1 MAGRPVSDHSDDGG
15 PRRRH
20 GHGHLSGLDPDS
32 VAAVRTL
39 PELSRL
45 LRELRRRDARLRVA
59 REISYRELAAKT
71 GWSRTVIGD
80 YLTGRTLPP
89 TDRFDALVILLG
101 AGPDERGQLATA
113 RDRVADLQ
121 QGARVSL
128 GNMRLSGQSIVDREV
143 ELAGLRA
150 AVKAAAAGSG
160 GVVFLC
166 GEAGIGKTRLA
177 TEATRL
183 AADAG
188 LSVLRGR
195 AATPSVQF
203 RALSEALLSVLRRS
217 RRPDDPDLLPYYP
230 ALSRLVPEWRVGLT
244 AGPEDSLVVLAEAVL
259 RLVVA
264 VGRQGSLL
272 VLEDL
277 HDADQD
283 TLTVVDYLVDNAA
296 TEPFL
301 LLGTVR
307 AQPGAGLDLV
317 RAAQR
322 RSTVTVL
329 EPHRLGDEAVRR
341 MAGAC
346 LDISPDQV
354 PEPVM
359 DRLLGTADG
368 VPLHVEE
375 LLAGMVEDRL
385 LVRQNGSW
393 TVTGSVAERV
403 PVTLATTLTGR
414 VDRQSQQTRA
424 LLEAA
429 ALVGRQFA
437 PSPVGVAV
445 GIGGD
450 ELAGRLRAA
459 VEAQLLVADGEE
471 FRFRHALT
479 AEALRARLLPM
490 ERAAL
495 SRRLATELSDVD
507 HQLAGE
513 LWQAAGE
520 HRLAGELF
528 GIAGQRA
535 ATQGAVSTAVALLE
549 RALSSVDSVDLAES
563 LVDAYA
569 DAGRI
574 ADAYELGARWAGHT
588 TIRLRLARV
597 AVAAGH
603 WEQGLRELAA
613 VPAADPATAARMDA
627 TAAQL
632 ALGNPTPDRLAQAQ
646 LLAER
651 ALHAAELTGQP
662 EVACEALDTLGRC
675 ARLRDLAEADALY
688 RRGLSIA
695 DEHGLVQ
702 RKVRLLYNIGAHDG
716 IRDADPTKL
725 LAALAL
731 ANQIGAVEV
740 ALDIELELAV
750 VRTCRGEFEE
760 AQRSARHCEE
770 VAERLRLTHTRL
782 IAVAV
787 RIFVAAHTGLRSD
800 VDTLLARYRQFG
812 GEQDDLDSAVRGF
825 GLAFCLLQ
833 EERPGQA
840 LDELGHAVAAEA
852 TRPASYLSLVHGPH
866 LLLTVLAAR
875 AGWRECETFA
885 ASGRTQAAWNRQ
897 FLPLVQAILHGR
909 AGHPDEARRE
919 MSRFMALSRRYPLAH
934 HLGLRLAAPSAIEHG
949 WGDPVSWLRTAEIHF
964 HTTAPAVAR
973 ACRDLLRDAG
983 ASVNQHREGS
993 DTIPRPLRKLGV
1005 TVREYQVLRLLA
1017 DRLSNK
1023 EIGRHLFLSPRT
1035 VEKHVAN
1042 LLAKTGRRDRAL
1054 LSDLGE
1060 KMGGRGTNMGA
1071 VAPAPAREGHAE

>member
-1 MAGRPVSDHSDDGG
+1 M
-15 PRRRH
+15 
-20 GHGHLSGLDPDS
+20 
-32 VAAVRTL
+32 RTL

-45 LRELRRRDARLRVA
+45 LRELRRRDARLRGA
-59 REISYRELAAKT
+59 RELSYRELAAKT
-71 GWSRTVIGD
+71 GWSRTVIGG
-80 YLTGRTLPP
+80 YLTGQTLPP
-89 TDRFDALVILLG
+89 TDRFDALVVLLG
-101 AGPDERGQLATA
+101 ARPAERRQLATA

-121 QGARVSL
+121 RGAAARESL
-128 GNMRLSGQSIVDREV
+128 GAVRLSPSIVARDAEV
-143 ELAGLRA
+143 AELRA
-150 AVKAAAAGSG
+150 AVEAASAGSG

-177 TEATRL
+177 TEVIGL

-217 RRPDDPDLLPYYP
+217 SRPEDPELLPYYP
-230 ALSRLVPEWRVGLT
+230 VLSRLVPEWRVGPT
-244 AGPEDSLVVLAEAVL
+244 VRSEDSLVVLAEAVL

-264 VGRQGSLL
+264 VGRRGSLL

-283 TLTVVDYLVDNAA
+283 TLTVVDYLADNAA
-296 TEPFL
+296 AAPFL

-307 AQPGAGLDLV
+307 SQPCAGLDLV
-317 RAAQR
+317 RAAR
-322 RSTVTVL
+322 RRHGVTVL
-329 EPHRLGDEAVRR
+329 GLHRLGDEAVRK

-346 LDISPDQV
+346 LDVSPDQV

-359 DRLLGTADG
+359 DRLLDTADG

-385 LVRQNGSW
+385 LVRQGGSW
-393 TVTGSVAERV
+393 TVTGPVAEQL
-403 PVTLATTLTGR
+403 PVTLAATLTGR
-414 VDRQSQQTRA
+414 VDRQSHRTRA

-429 ALVGRQFA
+429 ALVGRRFA
-437 PSPVGVAV
+437 PSLIGVAAD
-445 GIGGD
+445 ID
-450 ELAGRLRAA
+450 DDRLAGCLREA
-459 VEAQLLVADGEE
+459 VDAQLLVADGDA
-471 FRFRHALT
+471 FCFRHALT

-495 SRRLATELSDVD
+495 ARRLATVVSDVD

-513 LWQAAGE
+513 LWQAAGD
-520 HRLAGELF
+520 HRRAGELF

-535 ATQGAVSTAVALLE
+535 AAQGAVSTAIALLE
-549 RALSSVDSVDLAES
+549 RALSTVDSIGLAES

-574 ADAYELGARWAGHT
+574 ADAYELGARWAGHPT
-588 TIRLRLARV
+588 VHLRLARV
-597 AVAAGH
+597 AAAAGH
-603 WEQGLRELAA
+603 WAEGLRELAK
-613 VPAADPATAARMDA
+613 VPASDPVTAARIDA

-632 ALGNPTPDRLAQAQ
+632 VLGSPTPDRLVQAQ

-651 ALHAAELTGQP
+651 ALRAAERNGQP

-695 DEHGLVQ
+695 DEHGLLH

-716 IRDADPTKL
+716 IRDAAPGRL
-725 LAALAL
+725 LEALAL
-731 ANQIGAVEV
+731 ANRIGAVEV
-740 ALDIELELAV
+740 ALDIDLELAV
-750 VRTCRGEFEE
+750 VRTCRGEYEE

-782 IAVAV
+782 TAVAV
-787 RIFVAAHTGLRSD
+787 RIFAAAHTGARSD
-800 VDTLLARYRQFG
+800 VDASLARYRELG

-833 EERPGQA
+833 EERHDQA
-840 LDELGHAVAAEA
+840 LSELGHAVAAEA
-852 TRPASYLSLVHGPH
+852 ARPASYLSLVHGPH
-866 LLLTVLAAR
+866 LLLTVLAER
-875 AGWRECETFA
+875 AGWQQCETFA
-885 ASGRTQAAWNRQ
+885 TSAQTQATWNRQ
-897 FLPLVQAILHGR
+897 FLPLAHAILHSR
-909 AGHPDEARRE
+909 AGDLVDAQRE
-919 MSRFMALSRRYPLAH
+919 MSRFMELSRRYPLAH
-934 HLGLRLAAPSAIEHG
+934 HLGLRLAAPSAIERG

-973 ACRDLLRDAG
+973 ACRTLLRRTG

-993 DTIPRPLRKLGV
+993 EAIPRPLRELGV

-1017 DRLSNK
+1017 DHLSNK
-1023 EIGRHLFLSPRT
+1023 EIGQRLFLSPRT

-1042 LLAKTGRRDRAL
+1042 LLTKTGQRDRAL

-1060 KMGGRGTNMGA
+1060 KMGSPSPNMGTDTR
-1071 VAPAPAREGHAE
+1071 PATREARTQ